1 MRPMPGAVVLV
12 RPENV
17 YNYNNY
23 PPLGLISVGTELA
36 RAGYEVRIVDC
47 ALEPDWRAAVS
58 GALEGVLF
66 VGVSL
71 LTSEIPG
78 AIDVLE
84 HVRAVSD
91 APTVAGGWHVTLF
104 PEQTAASPLVDFA
117 VAGEGEAHVVAIA
130 EAIERSEA
138 PGGEENVFRKAIVD
152 PDGLAPPDY
161 ALDPHIERFV
171 SAYLTDRLSASVRQP
186 MRWLPYES
194 SRGCPSLCTFCINVV
209 TGNQRYRAKSPDK
222 VVAEIAE
229 LVERHRLTHVKIVD
243 DNFFAN
249 IERSRRICEGLVE
262 RGLDITW
269 DGECRAD
276 YFNNRQLD
284 DETLELCVRS
294 GLVQLTLGIE
304 SGSQRTLDIMR
315 KGITPEQA
323 SDAIAQ
329 CDRHGII
336 ARSSFMLDVPGDTLV
351 DIRQTVGFVNRM
363 RRFPRFTC
371 GVGTFRPYPKCELTE
386 GLRERGLLSEPT
398 SFEEWRSPDVIDMY
412 TSAEYR
418 RPWQVDGG
426 YSESAA
432 FYLNMESS
440 VRLGDWQI
448 DRARDLLANRL
459 FRAVAKVRNRFG
471 FYGLPFDK
479 RLFKRFLKRFYAR
492 RAEFE
497 RAGEYP
503 LTDEGGEP

>member
-1 MRPMPGAVVLV
+1 MPGAVALI

-17 YNYNNY
+17 YDYNNY

-36 RAGYEVRIVDC
+36 RSGYEVRIVDC
-47 ALEPDWRAAVS
+47 ALEPDWRATVS
-58 GALEGVLF
+58 EALEGALF
-66 VGVSL
+66 AGVSL
-71 LTSEIPG
+71 LTSEVPG
-78 AIDVLE
+78 AMDVLE

-91 APTVAGGWHVTLF
+91 VPTVAGGWHVTLF

-117 VAGEGEAHVVAIA
+117 VAGEGEAHIAAVAGM
-130 EAIERSEA
+130 IERGER
-138 PGGEENVFRKAIVD
+138 PGEGAGAFAKTMVD
-152 PDGLAPPDY
+152 LEGLAAPDY
-161 ALDPHIERFV
+161 TLDPHVERFI
-171 SAYLTDRLSASVRQP
+171 SSYLTDRLSASVRQP

-194 SRGCPSLCTFCINVV
+194 SRGCPSQCTFCINVV
-209 TGNQRYRAKSPDK
+209 TGNRRYRTKSPEK
-222 VVAEIAE
+222 VVGEIAA

-249 IERSRRICEGLVE
+249 IERSRRICDGLIECVP
-262 RGLDITW
+262 GITW

-276 YFNNRQLD
+276 YFNDRQLD

-336 ARSSFMLDVPGDTLV
+336 ARSSFMLDVPGDTV
-351 DIRQTVGFVNRM
+351 ADIKETVRFVNRM
-363 RRFPRFTC
+363 RRYPMFTC

-386 GLRERGLLSEPT
+386 GLQERGLLSEPE
-398 SFEEWRSPDVIDMY
+398 SFEEWRGPDVIDMY

-418 RPWQVDGG
+418 RPWQVDGR

-448 DRARDLLANRL
+448 DRARDLLANRA
-459 FRAVAKVRNRFG
+459 FRAVAKARNRLG
-471 FYGLPFDK
+471 YYGLPLDK
-479 RLFKRFLKRFYAR
+479 WLFKRFLKRFYAR
-492 RAEFE
+492 RAELE

-503 LTDEGGEP
+503 LGGEGGEA